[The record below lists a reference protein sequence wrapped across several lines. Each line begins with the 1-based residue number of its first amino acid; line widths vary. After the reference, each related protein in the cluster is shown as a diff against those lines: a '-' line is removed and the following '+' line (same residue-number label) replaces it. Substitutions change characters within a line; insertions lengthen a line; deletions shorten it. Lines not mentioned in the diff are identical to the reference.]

1 MNINILQIFSFLTQD
16 WYVKFNI
23 RDLKKNFYLSCLVQY
38 NKFYIFLSFI
48 RFSSLFFNNT
58 MIEMVSFENNKV
70 IDLNYNSVNN
80 LTVVYNFYFFLLN
93 LQFNLAVLKNFNKSI
108 PSIASLYKIAQWS
121 EREVGEMHG
130 VVFKRKLDNRRLLL
144 DYSFV
149 GYPLLKSFAIMGYV
163 ELCFNFTLSWLYYL
177 SLKLRDGGEHIIYF
191 A

>member
-1 MNINILQIFSFLTQD
+1 VNINILQIFSFLTQD

-23 RDLKKNFYLSCLVQY
+23 RDLKK
-38 NKFYIFLSFI
+38 
-48 RFSSLFFNNT
+48 
-58 MIEMVSFENNKV
+58 
-70 IDLNYNSVNN
+70 
-80 LTVVYNFYFFLLN
+80 NFYFFLLN